1 MITPIF
7 NSQMCDQITCPIS
20 DWISTC
26 KVKGAPANV
35 DLTYCLQIE
44 DNCDA
49 FKYSKCDIDETV
61 HCKGDGPE
69 SQCFASL
76 DGLVD

>member
-1 MITPIF
+1 
-7 NSQMCDQITCPIS
+7 MCDQITCPIS

-49 FKYSKCDIDETV
+49 FKYSKCDIDETHLIRTFQFIDLENCQV
-61 HCKGDGPE
+61 R
-69 SQCFASL
+69 F
-76 DGLVD
+76 